1 MTRLDHQQSDRPG
14 FQPSVRPS
22 ALRLYLFDPA
32 AGAMASDAVVGFS
45 IDYFSIQ
52 SSAEVRAEDLKG
64 AGAVVIQ
71 LRPDD
76 PQAVATFTRLRESSD
91 VPLLVAAY
99 DPPLAFVR
107 QLVRAG
113 AHDVIPLPLERED
126 LEASLAPV
134 RNAID
139 AASDSPKLGASRFVC
154 TIRSEG
160 GIGATAL
167 TTQLATRHAATE
179 AEAGRTACLIDFDLQ
194 FGDAAFQLGMTPS
207 LTLADLIAAGS
218 RVDRDLLSTIAK
230 PHSSGLHVLAAPKDI
245 VPLDLLTPDR
255 AIALLELAMDQ
266 YDTVFVDLPANWTD
280 WSLSL
285 LARADL
291 VLLVT
296 GLSVPS
302 LSRARRQLD
311 LIEQQSLGT
320 LDIRIIVNRFE
331 SGLFRNVDRSD
342 LQRVLGREADFTVVR
357 EDEVMN
363 ETIELGVPMNEVRRR
378 SRLSKDLDALGQGVA
393 AALGER

>member
-1 MTRLDHQQSDRPG
+1 
-14 FQPSVRPS
+14 
-22 ALRLYLFDPA
+22 
-32 AGAMASDAVVGFS
+32 MASNGVAGFS
-45 IDYFSIQ
+45 VDYFSIQ
-52 SSAEVRAEDLKG
+52 SSADVRAEDVDG
-64 AGAVVIQ
+64 AGAAVLQ

-76 PQAVATFTRLRESSD
+76 PDAVATFVRLREATD

-99 DPPLAFVR
+99 DPPLALVR
-107 QLVRAG
+107 QLIRAG
-113 AHDVIPLPLERED
+113 AHDVIPLPIDAGD
-126 LEASLAPV
+126 LETSLAPI
-134 RNAID
+134 RAAIASGSS
-139 AASDSPKLGASRFVC
+139 AASTRNSRLVC

-167 TTQLATRHAATE
+167 TTQIATRHAA
-179 AEAGRTACLIDFDLQ
+179 AEASAGRSACLIDFDLQ
-194 FGDAAFQLGMTPS
+194 FGDAAFQLGMVPK
-207 LTLADLIAAGS
+207 LTLADLISAGS

-230 PHSSGLHVLAAPKDI
+230 PHPSGLHVLAAPKDI

-255 AIALLELAMDQ
+255 AIALVELAMEQ
-266 YDTVFVDLPANWTD
+266 YDTVFIDLPANWTD

-311 LIEQQSLGT
+311 LVAQQDLGT
-320 LDIRIIVNRFE
+320 LDIRIVVNRFE

-342 LQRVLGREADFTVVR
+342 LKRVLGRDADFTVAR

-363 ETIELGVPMNEVRRR
+363 ETIELGVPMRDVRRR
-378 SRLSKDLDALGQGVA
+378 SRLGKDLDALSRGVA
-393 AALGER
+393 AALGDR